1 LLALTLPNSQEAWI
15 AEFAKGLGELAC
27 KHNVAL
33 VGGDTTSGPLTI
45 SVQVLGFIEPTRVLR
60 RAGARPGDLIF
71 VSGTPGDAA
80 GGLQFELGRA
90 PNEPLS
96 YDSLRASAE
105 PSQPGAAG
113 ARDDRTPRALVVP
126 SHVAAA
132 QDARTS
138 IAPPDAASARHSHEQ
153 TLRNRF
159 LYPTPRVALGQ
170 RLLNFATACIDVS
183 DGLLGDA
190 GKLAH
195 ASNCSVELEYSKL
208 PISVALGDAFGEQ
221 RARELAL
228 SGGDDYELCFAVPP
242 ARVDDMLRTLP
253 PDEWHYTLIGVL
265 KEGAGASVID
275 NGTVMHFSHSGYDHF
290 APPR

>member
-1 LLALTLPNSQEAWI
+1 VT
-15 AEFAKGLGELAC
+15 
-27 KHNVAL
+27 
-33 VGGDTTSGPLTI
+33 
-45 SVQVLGFIEPTRVLR
+45 
-60 RAGARPGDLIF
+60 
-71 VSGTPGDAA
+71 AA
-80 GGLQFELGRA
+80 A
-90 PNEPLS
+90 P
-96 YDSLRASAE
+96 
-105 PSQPGAAG
+105 
-113 ARDDRTPRALVVP
+113 DDPAPRALIVP
-126 SHVAAA
+126 SQVASAA
-132 QDARTS
+132 RVAHTA
-138 IAPPDAASARHSHEQ
+138 IATPDTASARHSHEQ

-159 LYPTPRVALGQ
+159 LFPTPRVALGR

-190 GKLAH
+190 GKLAR

-242 ARVDDMLRTLP
+242 SRVDDMLRTLP

-265 KEGAGASVID
+265 KEGTGASVID

-290 APPR
+290 ALPR